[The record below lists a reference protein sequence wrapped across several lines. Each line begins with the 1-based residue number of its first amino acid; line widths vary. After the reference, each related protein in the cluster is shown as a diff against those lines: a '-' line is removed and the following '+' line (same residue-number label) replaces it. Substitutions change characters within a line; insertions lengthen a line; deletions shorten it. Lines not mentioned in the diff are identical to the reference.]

1 MSNATIRKK
10 QNKSSGGLAAN
21 PNGKA
26 KSSPKPRAVNRK
38 KASGP
43 REQKVDTV
51 PVALSLTAYKSDPKI
66 RADGK
71 TCRISHSELVG
82 NLTTPNLD
90 FNSFNI
96 IRRFRL
102 NPGSSTLFNWLSNTA
117 VNYESYKFHK
127 LKLHYLTRASTGTT
141 GSVMISADY
150 DAADGAAQTNEQ
162 SLFNNA
168 GSVDCSVWKNITWTA
183 NTASMN
189 RLYKSHTC
197 MSDLRFETTK
207 QDQKTIDV
215 GQLFVAAEA
224 SVGNTGLGKLIVEY
238 DVEFFDPQ
246 VPTENPSTGGL
257 RYFSTTIAGNSKK
270 PFSDRPDRI
279 EWQPGSEKILET
291 GPPFSQIT
299 APVGVFQANLGQF
312 LRDYEGIINTSL
324 KGTGVTVSSAPNYYV
339 RDLADWHINAGD
351 ALSDVLQTPLVNGTV
366 DVVNGP
372 GTGTD
377 LRTTRF
383 VKALKG
389 QLLAMETRPA
399 TTLGDMQIDFAGM
412 SSQVANVL
420 QQLL

>member
-26 KSSPKPRAVNRK
+26 KSSPKPRAANRK

-43 REQKVDTV
+43 REQKVETV

-82 NLTTPNLD
+82 NLTTPSLGYG
-90 FNSFNI
+90 SFNI
-96 IRRFRL
+96 LRRFRL
-102 NPGSSTLFNWLSNTA
+102 NPGSSVLFNWLSNTA

-150 DAADGAAQTNEQ
+150 DAADGAAETNELA
-162 SLFNNA
+162 LFNNA

-183 NTASMN
+183 NPASMN

-197 MSDLRFETTK
+197 MSDLRFDTTK
-207 QDQKTIDV
+207 QDQKTVDV
-215 GQLFVAAEA
+215 GQLYVAAEA
-224 SVGNTGLGKLIVEY
+224 SVGGTGLGKLIVEY

-246 VPTENPSTGGL
+246 VPSENVTTGGL
-257 RYFSTTIAGNSKK
+257 RYYSNSIIGNSRK
-270 PFSDRPDRI
+270 PVVNFPNRI

-291 GPPFSQIT
+291 GPPFTQIT
-299 APVGVFQANLGQF
+299 APVGTYQANLGQF
-312 LRDYEGIINTSL
+312 LRDYQGIINVAF
-324 KGTGVTVSSAPNYYV
+324 KGGGIPVTSAPEFYV
-339 RDLADWHINAGD
+339 RDAKDWDSGTGLAP
-351 ALSDVLQTPLVNGTV
+351 SDILQEGLVNGAIDIINASGV
-366 DVVNGP
+366 GSE
-372 GTGTD
+372 
-377 LRTTRF
+377 LRSTRF
-383 VKALKG
+383 VNALKG
-389 QLLAMETRPA
+389 QLLAIETFPV
-399 TTLGDMQIDFAGM
+399 TTSTDLQIDFAGM
-412 SSQVANVL
+412 SKQVAKVL
-420 QQLL
+420 AQLL